1 MIQQLSA
8 SVVPAGRADELERS
22 GVRIALSHRTKM
34 LMPLDILIVD
44 EDPAALAALVAALTQ
59 AGHAVTGVPTFR
71 EGIRTLTSTSPA
83 LLVCSVRLGP
93 FNGLHLLMRGRAEHP
108 GLPAILM
115 GPPSDVVACEARALG
130 AAVYLAQPIDLDA
143 LMAAVADLRDGS
155 SDAGSGFDSGSGVDV
170 GDLPVFLER

>member
-1 MIQQLSA
+1 
-8 SVVPAGRADELERS
+8 
-22 GVRIALSHRTKM
+22 
-34 LMPLDILIVD
+34 MPLDILIVD

-59 AGHAVTGVPTFR
+59 AGHSAIGVPSFR
-71 EGIRTLTSTSPA
+71 EGVRALTTTTPA

-115 GPPSDVVACEARALG
+115 GPPSAVVAREAHALG
-130 AAVYLAQPIDLDA
+130 AAVYLTQPIDLDT
-143 LMAAVADLRDGS
+143 LTTAAADLIDASG
-155 SDAGSGFDSGSGVDV
+155 DAGSALDDTRSGVDM